1 MKTITIGC
9 YGRNANHDIA
19 TQYHQITTR
28 IDPGSTTSRPQFC
41 IELKGG
47 EFSIAI
53 YAASEAA
60 LTRLKGLI
68 GAGKT
73 KCRIIPGLDVLGI
86 HIQWPPRGW
95 PNEAQGR
102 TTVRRA
108 PTNVIAT
115 AAGSLPDA
123 PATEYVFR
131 TTPGVEVIHLS
142 PNQVIKF
149 MPYHPEDA
157 ITVRSKIVTLTS
169 GNQDQ
174 EFIVIHI
181 LSADTTLAQ
190 SLAGSF
196 MRKTPRRIVVNKQ
209 VTGIGLIFANGTHTA
224 LGNALLLNTA
234 TK

>member
-1 MKTITIGC
+1 
-9 YGRNANHDIA
+9 
-19 TQYHQITTR
+19 
-28 IDPGSTTSRPQFC
+28 
-41 IELKGG
+41 
-47 EFSIAI
+47 
-53 YAASEAA
+53 
-60 LTRLKGLI
+60 
-68 GAGKT
+68 
-73 KCRIIPGLDVLGI
+73 
-86 HIQWPPRGW
+86 
-95 PNEAQGR
+95 
-102 TTVRRA
+102 
-108 PTNVIAT
+108 
-115 AAGSLPDA
+115 
-123 PATEYVFR
+123 
-131 TTPGVEVIHLS
+131 
-142 PNQVIKF
+142 